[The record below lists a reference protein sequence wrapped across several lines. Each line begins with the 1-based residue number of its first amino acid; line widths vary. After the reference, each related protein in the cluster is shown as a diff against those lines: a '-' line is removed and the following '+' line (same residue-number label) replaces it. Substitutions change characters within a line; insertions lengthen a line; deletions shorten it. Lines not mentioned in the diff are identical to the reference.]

1 MWATT
6 IAGASSEVSSA
17 MLKTIKAKATQLKG
31 EIVALY
37 LAGRD
42 PRTPWYAKAMIAA
55 VLAYALSPIDLIPDF
70 IPILGYL
77 DDLVLLPIGIW
88 LAIRM
93 IPVEILQDCRQRAV
107 TAEFQLPRNWR
118 AAVAIFFLW
127 VTALILILYL
137 VMVKPAIDSPSDARL
152 GY

>member
-1 MWATT
+1 
-6 IAGASSEVSSA
+6 
-17 MLKTIKAKATQLKG
+17 MLEKIKAKATQLKR

-42 PRTPWYAKAMIAA
+42 PRTPWYAKVIIAA
-55 VLAYALSPIDLIPDF
+55 VVAYALSPIDLIPDF
-70 IPILGYL
+70 IPVLGYV

-93 IPVEILQDCRQRAV
+93 IPEEILQDCRRRA
-107 TAEFQLPRNWR
+107 AMADFQLARNWW
-118 AAVAIFFLW
+118 AAVVIFFLW
-127 VTALILILYL
+127 ATALILILYF
-137 VMVKPAIDSPSDARL
+137 VMVRSAIDLPSDARL

>member
-1 MWATT
+1 MGATT
-6 IAGASSEVSSA
+6 IAGVSSEVSSA

-42 PRTPWYAKAMIAA
+42 PRTPWYAKAMIA
-55 VLAYALSPIDLIPDF
+55 VVVAYALSPIDF

-93 IPVEILQDCRQRAV
+93 IPAEILQDCRQRAV